1 VERIGQTNASGGED
15 RAVPI
20 IRAAGIG
27 KRFDETQVLKDVD
40 LELSPGEVLALTGEN
55 GAGKS
60 TLMKILAG
68 IYADYEGQIVFDGQV
83 VAFAS
88 VLDAERLGIA
98 IIHQDLNLVP
108 ELTVSENI
116 FLGREPLRFGAVLD
130 RARTRKGAAD
140 LLKRIGLAIDP
151 DAKVGTLR
159 VGEQQLVEIAKAI
172 SIGARVLIM
181 DEPTSAL
188 SPGECERLFSVVR
201 QLSAE
206 GVAIIYISHRMDEVM
221 DLANRVMVLR
231 DGRRVLTAPI
241 GELTR
246 ERIITAMVGRG
257 LFARKHEPAARAG
270 NAILTVRN
278 LTLDVPTRQ
287 GMRRAVDNVSFDV
300 RAGEILGIGGLL
312 GAGRTEILEAIFGAA
327 RGEWTG
333 SIMIDGKEASISDP
347 SDAKALGIAFV
358 PEDRKTRGLILGSS
372 ILTNVVLP
380 SLASIARF
388 SLLRF
393 RREEDIS
400 RRQVHDL
407 ALHYS
412 HLRQPAATLSGGNQ
426 QKVVL
431 AKWLATRPR
440 ILLLDEPTRGIDV
453 GAKQEIHEL
462 IFALA
467 NQGIAIV
474 VVSSELPEL
483 MYLSDRILVMCE
495 GKATGLLS
503 RTEASEERIMKLAA
517 LPSRRDATVKPV
529 KA

>member
-1 VERIGQTNASGGED
+1 VEHLGQRESSRGADVRAPIVRAERIGKS
-15 RAVPI
+15 
-20 IRAAGIG
+20 
-27 KRFDETQVLKDVD
+27 FDDIPVLKDVD

-68 IYADYEGQIVFDGQV
+68 IYGDYEGQLYFDGNK

-88 VLDAERLGIA
+88 VSDAERLGIA

-116 FLGREPLRFGAVLD
+116 FLGREPLRFGAFLD
-130 RARTRKGAAD
+130 RRRTRKAAVD

-151 DAKVGTLR
+151 EAKVGTLR

-201 QLSAE
+201 QLSGE
-206 GVAIIYISHRMDEVM
+206 GVAIIYISHRMDEVT
-221 DLANRVMVLR
+221 DLADRVMVLR

-241 GELTR
+241 AELTR
-246 ERIITAMVGRG
+246 ERIITAMVGRE
-257 LFARKHEPAARAG
+257 LFARKHEPAVRAVD
-270 NAILTVRN
+270 AILSVRN
-278 LTLDVPTRQ
+278 LALDVPTRQ
-287 GMRRAVDNVSFDV
+287 GMRRALDNVSFDV
-300 RAGEILGIGGLL
+300 RSGEIFGIGGLL
-312 GAGRTEILEAIFGAA
+312 GAGRTEILETIFGAV

-333 SIMIDGKEASISDP
+333 SVLIDGRPASISDP

-380 SLASIARF
+380 SLASLARF
-388 SLLRF
+388 SFLRF
-393 RREEDIS
+393 RREEDVS
-400 RRQVHDL
+400 RKVVHDL

-412 HLRQPAATLSGGNQ
+412 HLGQPAATLSGGNQ

-483 MYLSDRILVMCE
+483 MYLSDCILVMCE
-495 GKATGLLS
+495 GKAAGLLS
-503 RTEASEERIMKLAA
+503 RAEASEEAIMQLAA
-517 LPSRRDATVKPV
+517 LPSRREATIKPV